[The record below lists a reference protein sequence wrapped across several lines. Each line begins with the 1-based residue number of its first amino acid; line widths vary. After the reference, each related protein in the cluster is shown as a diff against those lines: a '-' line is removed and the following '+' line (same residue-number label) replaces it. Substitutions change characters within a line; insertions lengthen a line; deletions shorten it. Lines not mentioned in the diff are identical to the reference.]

1 MKYRRDH
8 PRACG
13 EHCEPPAVSVGGA
26 GSSPRLRG
34 TRRWRV
40 PNGSRRGI
48 IPALAGN
55 TACRRPSA
63 RSAWDHPRACGEHA
77 GVDPLTLSTV
87 GSSPRLRGTRSFSSS
102 SSALFGIIPALAGNT
117 YPSMWSSA
125 TRWDH
130 PRACG
135 EHLVCSLKLV
145 FSLGS
150 SPRLRGT
157 LEPWSRK
164 HTHQGIIPALAGNT
178 LCAMSCMSWSGDH
191 PRACGEHFSTVSPM
205 SLTCGSSPRLRGT
218 HPRLQGHGRHPGI
231 IPALAGNTSSRRS
244 VTSWPG
250 GSSPRLRGTP
260 GHTLVGA
267 GEQGIIPALA
277 GNTRQSLQ
285 YATDCGDHPRAC
297 GEHFTFNATIQ
308 PLPGSSP
315 RLRGTQDGRVES
327 WIRIGIIPALAGN
340 TVTVAIGGLFRGDH
354 PRACGEHSMRLLLSL
369 HFTGSSPRLR
379 GTRVAHGANLAQH
392 GIIPALA
399 GNTGIGSART
409 SSTRDHPRACGE
421 HCCICDNFGQNMGSS
436 PRLRGTRPYL
446 YDAST
451 AHGIIPALAGNTI
464 VVGSGPRGCWD
475 HPRACGEHTPLM
487 CRAGHP

>member
-1 MKYRRDH
+1 MSVGIIPALAGNTNRCLPRMKYRRDH

-315 RLRGTQDGRVES
+315 RLRGTPHRVGVWHE
-327 WIRIGIIPALAGN
+327 RVGIIPALAGN
-340 TVTVAIGGLFRGDH
+340 TRW
-354 PRACGEHSMRLLLSL
+354 PR
-369 HFTGSSPRLR
+369 
-379 GTRVAHGANLAQH
+379 
-392 GIIPALA
+392 
-399 GNTGIGSART
+399 
-409 SSTRDHPRACGE
+409 
-421 HCCICDNFGQNMGSS
+421 
-436 PRLRGTRPYL
+436 
-446 YDAST
+446 
-451 AHGIIPALAGNTI
+451 
-464 VVGSGPRGCWD
+464 
-475 HPRACGEHTPLM
+475 
-487 CRAGHP
+487 

>member
-1 MKYRRDH
+1 MRGTPWGCYRSGMSVGIIPALAGNTNRCLPRMKYRRDH

-231 IPALAGNTSSRRS
+231 IPALAGNTWAYAGRCRR
-244 VTSWPG
+244 
-250 GSSPRLRGTP
+250 
-260 GHTLVGA
+260 A
-267 GEQGIIPALA
+267 
-277 GNTRQSLQ
+277 
-285 YATDCGDHPRAC
+285 
-297 GEHFTFNATIQ
+297 
-308 PLPGSSP
+308 
-315 RLRGTQDGRVES
+315 
-327 WIRIGIIPALAGN
+327 
-340 TVTVAIGGLFRGDH
+340 GDH
-354 PRACGEHSMRLLLSL
+354 PRACGEHSSI
-369 HFTGSSPRLR
+369 SP
-379 GTRVAHGANLAQH
+379 VCH
-392 GIIPALA
+392 
-399 GNTGIGSART
+399 
-409 SSTRDHPRACGE
+409 
-421 HCCICDNFGQNMGSS
+421 
-436 PRLRGTRPYL
+436 
-446 YDAST
+446 
-451 AHGIIPALAGNTI
+451 
-464 VVGSGPRGCWD
+464 
-475 HPRACGEHTPLM
+475 
-487 CRAGHP
+487 

>member
-1 MKYRRDH
+1 MLPFRHVRGDH

-13 EHCEPPAVSVGGA
+13 EHKQMLAPHEISE

-34 TRRWRV
+34 TLRTASCIRRRC
-40 PNGSRRGI
+40 GI

-55 TACRRPSA
+55 TTCSGPCPTVS
-63 RSAWDHPRACGEHA
+63 WDHPRACGEHA

-315 RLRGTQDGRVES
+315 RLRGTPHRVGVWHE
-327 WIRIGIIPALAGN
+327 RVGIIPALAGN
-340 TVTVAIGGLFRGDH
+340 TRW
-354 PRACGEHSMRLLLSL
+354 PR
-369 HFTGSSPRLR
+369 
-379 GTRVAHGANLAQH
+379 
-392 GIIPALA
+392 
-399 GNTGIGSART
+399 
-409 SSTRDHPRACGE
+409 
-421 HCCICDNFGQNMGSS
+421 
-436 PRLRGTRPYL
+436 
-446 YDAST
+446 
-451 AHGIIPALAGNTI
+451 
-464 VVGSGPRGCWD
+464 
-475 HPRACGEHTPLM
+475 
-487 CRAGHP
+487 